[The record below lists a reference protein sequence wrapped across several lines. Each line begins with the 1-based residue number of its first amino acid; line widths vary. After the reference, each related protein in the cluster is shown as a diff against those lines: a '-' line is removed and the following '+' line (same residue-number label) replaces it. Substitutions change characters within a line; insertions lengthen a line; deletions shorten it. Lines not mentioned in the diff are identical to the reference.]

1 MKPVTVSVTVPNSRE
16 EVYDFLDV
24 LANHEPFTDHMMV
37 DWQYSGPAA
46 GIGARARMRLKK
58 PGRADWMDLEI
69 VEVHPPTT
77 SVEETLGAGGRRHAR
92 HVHPRRGPGGRD
104 ADLLPLRVAAC
115 AAGRA
120 PGGPGDALGAQA
132 REPAVAGSPGAA
144 ADAARAA
151 ALTCG
156 P

>member
-46 GIGARARMRLKK
+46 GLGARARMRLKK
-58 PGRADWMDLEI
+58 PGRADWMDLEV

-77 SVEETLGAGGRRHAR
+77 SVEETVGAGGRRR
-92 HVHPRRGPGGRD
+92 TRGTYILEEAPAGGTRISFRFEWLR
-104 ADLLPLRVAAC
+104 APLAERVAAPVTRSVLRR
-115 AAGRA
+115 GNQWSLER
-120 PGGPGDALGAQA
+120 LAQ
-132 REPAVAGSPGAA
+132 R
-144 ADAARAA
+144 
-151 ALTCG
+151 LTLLV
-156 P
+156 PQP

>member
-46 GIGARARMRLKK
+46 GLGARARMRLKK
-58 PGRADWMDLEI
+58 PGRADWMDLEV

-77 SVEETLGAGGRRHAR
+77 SVEETVGTYILDEGPAGGTRISFRFEWLRAPLAER
-92 HVHPRRGPGGRD
+92 LAAPVTRSVLRRGNQRSLD
-104 ADLLPLRVAAC
+104 RLAQRLTLLVPQ
-115 AAGRA
+115 
-120 PGGPGDALGAQA
+120 P
-132 REPAVAGSPGAA
+132 
-144 ADAARAA
+144 
-151 ALTCG
+151 
-156 P
+156 